1 MVAENTNNASVRS
14 GNPTMSGPSNG
25 ASNVSTLKLISS
37 KTHVGPTVKSKSSN
51 TLLSAAANK
60 IRLNNDLK
68 VVVGDPGSEPKDKS
82 TSGSKSL
89 VIANNSGQIS
99 VPDAMAFME
108 AWDELFGDK
117 PGTPDYIEKA
127 NKLNA
132 VRSQVY
138 ASLGINPQKGIRPEL
153 TEEQR
158 VAYSE
163 AVKAYSFDYYEVRLS
178 FKQTGRKAVRSKTY
192 RYLNA
197 PDLASLKSKLIK
209 QIKVVKSNW
218 KITQGSVD

>member
-1 MVAENTNNASVRS
+1 MEVNTTSTLGGTS
-14 GNPTMSGPSNG
+14 SISTD
-25 ASNVSTLKLISS
+25 ASNQLSSVVSTLKIVSS
-37 KTHVGPTVKSKSSN
+37 RTHVGPAVKSRSSN

-68 VVVGDPGSEPKDKS
+68 VKIGDPTAEAKVS
-82 TSGSKSL
+82 TNGSKTL
-89 VIANNSGQIS
+89 DIVNSKGTIS

-132 VRSQVY
+132 IRSQVY

-158 VAYSE
+158 VAYTE
-163 AVKAYSFDYYEVRLS
+163 AVKPYSFDYFEVRLS
-178 FKQTGRKAVRSKTY
+178 FKQTGHKAVRSKTY

-197 PDLASLKSKLIK
+197 PDLASLKSKLV
-209 QIKVVKSNW
+209 QKVKLVRSTW
-218 KITQGSVD
+218 KITEGSGN